1 MNKNII
7 KSFLFFSFFL
17 TVSLAYGETCSS
29 VGVKQY
35 KPDGNC
41 GTVQRECCR
50 NGSWSSWGGGC
61 SGAANCTS
69 SEIWNGRECINCSN
83 ATVKAANKAY
93 CCPSAPQTDTVC
105 YKDCYTWMGYTG
117 ISECYNGYSPNPCPT
132 TYQGYC
138 TGNCEAQF
146 GAQENPAY
154 APCRNASI
162 GSECSESDYNI
173 FGGVEELRI
182 GGSNGDFLTHGGVP
196 CIRFTIAETYN
207 SIISKAQGYNL
218 WCIKRSEK
226 CKNGW

>member
-93 CCPSAPQTDTVC
+93 CCPSAAQTDNVC
-105 YKDCYTWMGYTG
+105 YKDCYHWTG
-117 ISECYNGYSPNPCPT
+117 DSGTVVCYDGSYIPCGSS
-132 TYQGYC
+132 YNGYC
-138 TGNCEAQF
+138 TGKCS
-146 GAQENPAY
+146 AY
-154 APCRNASI
+154 FSTLETGLYERCRNVSI
-162 GSECSESDYNI
+162 GSECSLSDYNEYPGDKDGL
-173 FGGVEELRI
+173 GGVTGMGIPCLDYRI
-182 GGSNGDFLTHGGVP
+182 LKYSAG
-196 CIRFTIAETYN
+196 Y
-207 SIISKAQGYNL
+207 ISEIQAYHL
-218 WCIKRSEK
+218 WCAKSSTR